1 MTSLLTLNRLFFLTQ
16 YEGQLYYVLLNVKEP
31 LINYILSLRDL
42 KRTDTRR
49 ALQQMALV
57 LCKKCNAVDVRFRP
71 RPAGLAG
78 GLALSVTSFH
88 HAISMLS
95 SLSLDCKP
103 ACKPEIL
110 YN

>member
-1 MTSLLTLNRLFFLTQ
+1 ML
-16 YEGQLYYVLLNVKEP
+16 KEP

-78 GLALSVTSFH
+78 GLALRVTSFH
-88 HAISMLS
+88 HAISMFS
-95 SLSLDCKP
+95 SLSLDCIP